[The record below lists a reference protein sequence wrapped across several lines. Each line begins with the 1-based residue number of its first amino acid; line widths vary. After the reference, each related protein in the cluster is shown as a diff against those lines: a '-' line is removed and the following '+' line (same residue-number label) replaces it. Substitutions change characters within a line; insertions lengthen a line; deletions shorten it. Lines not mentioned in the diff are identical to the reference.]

1 MRKMLYLDSTIILIV
16 SGVPPFC
23 DKLKADYCKSSD
35 SVSSSARD
43 HFKQK
48 SNERIH

>member
-1 MRKMLYLDSTIILIV
+1 MLCSDSTIILMV

-23 DKLKADYCKSSD
+23 DKLKADYLKSSD
-35 SVSSSARD
+35 NISSSARD

>member
-1 MRKMLYLDSTIILIV
+1 MLCLDNTIILIV

-23 DKLKADYCKSSD
+23 DKLKADYLKSSH
-35 SVSSSARD
+35 SISSSAGD

-48 SNERIH
+48 RNERIH